1 MKSSVKK
8 LINTRMNKAFD
19 LPYNTI
25 PTLTVKVYPLEE
37 LQDDF
42 SNNKNISVI
51 MDTVVDKVEFIN
63 FSDLQTAFDYLEKY
77 GDAVSHIYLHHT
89 KKVEILFRDS
99 IENIKIY
106 SSGISDISDYT
117 SEDLEYEVNNPHKFI
132 YHLNLCK
139 LKHNNQTRLR
149 AVVPKS
155 MAYDILLHLFN
166 LEE

>member
-8 LINTRMNKAFD
+8 LINTRMNNAFD
-19 LPYNTI
+19 LPYNTK
-25 PTLTVKVYPLEE
+25 PTLTVKVYPLAE

-42 SNNKNISVI
+42 SNNENIAVI

-77 GDAVSHIYLHHT
+77 GDVVSHIYLHHT
-89 KKVEILFRDS
+89 KKVKIWFRDS

-106 SSGISDISDYT
+106 SS
-117 SEDLEYEVNNPHKFI
+117 EDLEYEINNPHKFI

-155 MAYDILLHLFN
+155 MAYDILLHLCN